1 MPLSRTERKKI
12 RKAELA
18 ALQVLAEKNIEEGAL
33 NILNN
38 INNVAKQVIETDEN
52 EAKKKEEER
61 IARQKQ
67 EERIARQ
74 KQEREKLKAEQAR
87 VRVMEEEKLRE
98 EEEIRQVEIK
108 RKSEETRQA
117 EIIRKVE
124 AKQAEKIRKEAA
136 EEVRVKRKEAVKA
149 RERVQEQRIIELE
162 AKERAIRA
170 SKEVERQRRIQVIKN
185 LENDKKMAGKKL
197 YENSKK
203 LLIQDI
209 KFGTPISVIKKETRF
224 GIAGYNKI
232 TVEIQ
237 NPDKYRI
244 SLIRQTNVVDDVFHI
259 RSNGEFLVYNTHIDG
274 IWGNERTVYYHSL
287 NRINRSKGLTFVI
300 SPSDNNYDVKLNGQF
315 IPIEFGA
322 EGVDANVILLSK
334 GDILLVE

>member
-87 VRVMEEEKLRE
+87 VRVVEEEKLAEKIRE
-98 EEEIRQVEIK
+98 EEK
-108 RKSEETRQA
+108 TRQA

-322 EGVDANVILLSK
+322 EGADANVILLSK

>member
-67 EERIARQ
+67 E
-74 KQEREKLKAEQAR
+74 REKLKAEQAR
-87 VRVMEEEKLRE
+87 VRVVEEEKLAEKIRE
-98 EEEIRQVEIK
+98 EEK
-108 RKSEETRQA
+108 TRQA

>member
-1 MPLSRTERKKI
+1 
-12 RKAELA
+12 
-18 ALQVLAEKNIEEGAL
+18 
-33 NILNN
+33 
-38 INNVAKQVIETDEN
+38 
-52 EAKKKEEER
+52 
-61 IARQKQ
+61 
-67 EERIARQ
+67 
-74 KQEREKLKAEQAR
+74 QEREKLKAEQAR
-87 VRVMEEEKLRE
+87 VRVVEEEKLAEKIRE
-98 EEEIRQVEIK
+98 EEK
-108 RKSEETRQA
+108 TRQA

>member
-52 EAKKKEEER
+52 EAKKKEEEW
-61 IARQKQ
+61 ISRQKQ

-87 VRVMEEEKLRE
+87 VRVVEEEKLAEKIRE
-98 EEEIRQVEIK
+98 EEK
-108 RKSEETRQA
+108 TRQA